1 MSSRIFLIVND
12 PIAAARLR
20 GSLDSNAGLQ
30 VVGWATTLAQAC
42 ETIETL
48 KPDLVLSDL
57 ELVDGP
63 FSDIV
68 GELGKSRYGRPQTMV
83 LAPSL
88 ADGRVMDVM
97 RQGVDG
103 YFLLS
108 HATEPLAVVV
118 QRVLA
123 GESPMATEI
132 ACQVKSHFDEMT
144 WDEADVVGETQNS
157 LRPTNAERLLLRLL
171 AEGRSVDQIAR
182 DSDTAAHAVG
192 RRVRLLYRKLSYDT
206 SASTLSLQLI

>member
-1 MSSRIFLIVND
+1 MSRLFLIVND
-12 PIAAARLR
+12 PLVAARLR
-20 GSLDSNAGLQ
+20 SSLDSTAGLQ

-42 ETIETL
+42 AAIEAL
-48 KPDLVLSDL
+48 KPELVLSDL

-83 LAPSL
+83 LALSL

-103 YFLLS
+103 YFLLN
-108 HATEPLAVVV
+108 HDTEPLAVVA

-123 GESPMATEI
+123 GESPMAPEI
-132 ACQVKSHFDEMT
+132 AQQVKSHFDELT
-144 WDEADVVGETQNS
+144 WDETDVVGETQNS
-157 LRPTNAERLLLRLL
+157 LRPTNAERQLLRLL
-171 AEGRSVDQIAR
+171 AEGRSIDQIANA
-182 DSDTAAHAVG
+182 SDTAAHAVG